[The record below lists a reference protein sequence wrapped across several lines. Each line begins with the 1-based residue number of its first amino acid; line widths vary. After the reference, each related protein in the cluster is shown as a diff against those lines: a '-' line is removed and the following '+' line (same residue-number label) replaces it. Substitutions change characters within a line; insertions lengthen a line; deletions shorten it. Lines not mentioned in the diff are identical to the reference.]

1 MARKSSNVTT
11 TSGSEKIPDVVETA
25 KEEVKE
31 ETKEVEKTSKKS
43 KEINDDDVV
52 KILNPICAGRKVFTV
67 DNKNPIIFDDK
78 GIAEV
83 NGKEAKRLLT
93 IPGYS
98 LA

>member
-11 TSGSEKIPDVVETA
+11 TSESEKFLDVVETS
-25 KEEVKE
+25 KEEI
-31 ETKEVEKTSKKS
+31 KEVEKTSKKS

-52 KILNPICAGRKVFTV
+52 KILNLICAGRKVFTV
-67 DNKNPIIFDDK
+67 DNKNPVIFDDK

-83 NGKEAKRLLT
+83 NGKEAKRLLN